1 MKILYVRISTLDQK
15 TDRQKVNAAEY
26 DMVIED
32 IISGAVPFQER
43 VGGKRILQLLEQNV
57 VDEVSVWQIDR
68 IGRDIRDI
76 INTLHLFTSK
86 KVCVHFINQGLKTL
100 DCEGN
105 ENPISKMVINL
116 LGIIAE
122 MERGIKTLANCLI
135 DLYSTPCL
143 LHEFHALTIMVIASR
158 FYMILQFKKGADRQ
172 RNLEDLK
179 LQVEEQKPLPQETFT
194 QLINNILNM

>member
-1 MKILYVRISTLDQK
+1 MRRVEPWHHTVKLYHYTEFMDTI
-15 TDRQKVNAAEY
+15 N
-26 DMVIED
+26 
-32 IISGAVPFQER
+32 
-43 VGGKRILQLLEQNV
+43 N
-57 VDEVSVWQIDR
+57 
-68 IGRDIRDI
+68 I
-76 INTLHLFTSK
+76 INSTSMDELSSIREITIPRLQRMR
-86 KVCVHFINQGLKTL
+86 HRTYYIRNTQPEL
-100 DCEGN
+100 
-105 ENPISKMVINL
+105 S
-116 LGIIAE
+116 
-122 MERGIKTLANCLI
+122 RGIKTIADCLI